1 MGMKG
6 FTERLGAT
14 PKVAAV
20 AIILVANAFVW
31 YTCAFSFLAD
41 TVTNMVTNMELSIA
55 ESAVI
60 FGINF
65 LGIAASAFLGSFLIS
80 KYKRR
85 MNFLLYWMSA
95 GIIFSLLPILIDN
108 TSFTGLVVLATSL
121 GVYFG
126 LGMPTCMG
134 YYSAATE
141 TGNRA
146 RLSGLI
152 ILSIGIG
159 FFLLHSIGGVDVTL
173 ISLSLVTWRA
183 LGLISLVFLKPKEKP
198 IDQKAGLSY
207 RSIISDKPFL
217 LYFIPWLMFSLVN
230 DLTFPVN
237 QNSFPETFIS
247 FSTMLENL
255 LAGIVAVIGGFFADS
270 VGRKRL
276 TLAGFTLLG
285 LGYAILG
292 LFPKNFLGWW
302 FYTTVDGIAWGVF
315 STIFLITVW
324 GDLAQGQSSE
334 KYYILG
340 SLPYLL
346 SNFTRVSL
354 GSYVAATVSDP
365 FAVFSFAAFFLFL
378 AVLPVVYAPETL
390 PEKTMKERELKKYV
404 EKAQREAEKAQEK
417 EAEKTQRE
425 NGDDGVEIEANQNL
439 EEILKEA
446 EKYY

>member
-1 MGMKG
+1 MLNYNLKVSQFHAIIMGMKG
-6 FTERLGAT
+6 FPERLGAT

-41 TVTNMVTNMELSIA
+41 VVTNMNFSIV
-55 ESAVI
+55 ESTVI

-65 LGIAASAFLGSFLIS
+65 LGIAASAFLGSFLIN

-85 MNFLLYWMSA
+85 MNFLLYWMFA
-95 GIIFSLLPILIDN
+95 GVIFSLLPIAIYN
-108 TSFTGLVVLATSL
+108 ASYTGLVVLATSL

-126 LGMPTCMG
+126 LGMPICMG

-146 RLSGLI
+146 RLSGMI
-152 ILSIGIG
+152 ILLIGIG
-159 FFLLHSIGGVDVTL
+159 FFLLKSIGGADATL
-173 ISLSLVTWRA
+173 ISLSLLTWRA
-183 LGLISLVFLKPKEKP
+183 LGLIILIFLKPKEKP
-198 IDQKAGLSY
+198 IDQKATLSY
-207 RSIISDKPFL
+207 SSIISGKPFL
-217 LYFIPWLMFSLVN
+217 LYFVPWLMFTLVN

-237 QNSFPETFIS
+237 QNFFPIAFVS
-247 FSTMLENL
+247 YSTMIENL
-255 LAGIVAVIGGFFADS
+255 LAGIVAVISGFFADS

-285 LGYAILG
+285 LGYATLG
-292 LFPKNFLGWW
+292 LFPMNSLGWW

-324 GDLAQGQSSE
+324 GDLAQGKSNE

-354 GSYVAATVSDP
+354 GSYVAATVTAP

-378 AVLPVVYAPETL
+378 AVLPLVYAPETL
-390 PEKTMKERELKKYV
+390 PEKKIRERKLKSYI
-404 EKAQREAEKAQEK
+404 EKAKK
-417 EAEKTQRE
+417 VK
-425 NGDDGVEIEANQNL
+425 
-439 EEILKEA
+439 
-446 EKYY
+446 EKYS

>member
-1 MGMKG
+1 MKG
-6 FTERLGAT
+6 FTKRLGAT
-14 PKVAAV
+14 PKVVAV
-20 AIILVANAFVW
+20 AIILVGNAFVW

-41 TVTNMVTNMELSIA
+41 TVTNMVTNTELSIA

-65 LGIAASAFLGSFLIS
+65 LGIAASAFLGSFLIN
-80 KYKRR
+80 KHKRR

-108 TSFTGLVVLATSL
+108 TSFTGLSVLAASL

-134 YYSAATE
+134 YFSASTE

-152 ILSIGIG
+152 ILSIGVG
-159 FFLLHSIGGVDVTL
+159 FFLLKSISGADAML
-173 ISLSLVTWRA
+173 ISLSLVTWRV
-183 LGLISLVFLKPKEKP
+183 LGLISLVSLRPKEKP
-198 IDQKAGLSY
+198 IDQKTRLTY
-207 RSIISDKPFL
+207 RSVISDKAFI

-230 DLTFPVN
+230 DLTFPVY
-237 QNSFPETFIS
+237 QNFFSETFIS

-270 VGRKRL
+270 AGRKRL
-276 TLAGFTLLG
+276 TLAGFALLG
-285 LGYAILG
+285 LGYAVLG
-292 LFPKNFLGWW
+292 LFPMNLLGWW
-302 FYTTVDGIAWGVF
+302 FYTTVDGVAWGIF

-324 GDLAQGQSSE
+324 GDLAQGQNSE
-334 KYYILG
+334 KYYVLG

-346 SNFTRVSL
+346 SNFTSVSL
-354 GSYVAATVSDP
+354 GTYVAAIVVKNV
-365 FAVFSFAAFFLFL
+365 AVFSFAAFFLFL

-390 PEKTMKERELKKYV
+390 PEKTIKELELKKYV
-404 EKAQREAEKAQEK
+404 EKAQKEAEKAQKK
-417 EAEKTQRE
+417 EAEKAQRE
-425 NGDDGVEIEANQNL
+425 NADEGVEIEASQDL
-439 EEILKEA
+439 EEILEEA